1 MSTTRSRPGMIKP
14 GSPQTLS
21 DQTPAPAEAQPLPP
35 AQTAAVQSAEAP
47 ATQSAPA
54 HPAPAHPER
63 HDVTQPAAAET
74 QEAAGAAGRPAESGF
89 AAAEETELPEEQPL
103 PVGRLAQGVD
113 VIREKV
119 RTLPGSPGC
128 YRMLNLRGDVL
139 YVGKAKDL
147 KKRVTA
153 YTQPYRQPIRIQRMI
168 AETATM
174 EFVTTHTEV
183 EALLLEANLIKRYMP
198 RYNVL
203 LRDDKSFP
211 YILITADHPAP
222 QITKHRGGR
231 NRPGEYFGPFASAGA
246 VNRTIVALQ
255 RAFLLRPCSDSIFA
269 SRTRPCL
276 QYQIKRCSAPCVQR
290 ISETDYA
297 ELVREARD
305 FLTGKS
311 RDVQNRLAAEMQAAS
326 DALEFERAAKLRDR
340 IQALTMIQSRQ
351 DINLIDID
359 EADIIAI
366 AQEGGQSCIQVF
378 FFRNGSNY
386 GSRAYFPAH
395 DKGATTP
402 EILAAFM
409 GQFYENKTPPRLIL
423 VSEMPAEIELLSE
436 ALALRAEGK
445 VEIIEPKR
453 GDKRKPVEHAL
464 LNAREALARRSAESS
479 SQARLMR
486 GVADVFGLENP
497 PGRIEVYDNSHI
509 SGTSAYGAMI
519 VAGPD
524 GFMKNQYRKFAIRR
538 GAGNDNAAA
547 GAGSVSEEVEAAAAA
562 TPEVAAEN
570 GADQVIED
578 TSLRQAAES
587 PAADFS
593 PQPPIDQPPTD
604 QPITET
610 PLTERPAARV
620 PGRVAGLNSDLVAG
634 DDYGMMRQVLMR
646 RFGRALKEDP
656 DRSRGAWPD
665 LVLIDGGQGQL
676 QAALDVFAELG
687 ITDLP
692 VAAIAKGP
700 DRNAG
705 RERFFLPDKPP
716 FSLEHKDPVLYYLQ
730 RLRDESHRFVI
741 GTHRAKRSKLIGQSL
756 LDEVP
761 GIGAKRKKALLLHF
775 GSARAVAQAGLADLA
790 AVEGISETV
799 ARKIYDHFH
808 GN

>member
-1 MSTTRSRPGMIKP
+1 
-14 GSPQTLS
+14 
-21 DQTPAPAEAQPLPP
+21 
-35 AQTAAVQSAEAP
+35 
-47 ATQSAPA
+47 
-54 HPAPAHPER
+54 
-63 HDVTQPAAAET
+63 
-74 QEAAGAAGRPAESGF
+74 
-89 AAAEETELPEEQPL
+89 
-103 PVGRLAQGVD
+103 
-113 VIREKV
+113 
-119 RTLPGSPGC
+119 
-128 YRMLNLRGDVL
+128 
-139 YVGKAKDL
+139 
-147 KKRVTA
+147 
-153 YTQPYRQPIRIQRMI
+153 MI
-168 AETATM
+168 AETTTM

-222 QITKHRGGR
+222 QITKHRGSR

-297 ELVREARD
+297 ELVQEARD

-311 RDVQNRLAAEMQAAS
+311 RDIQTRLATEMQSAS
-326 DALEFERAAKLRDR
+326 DKLEFERAAKLRDR
-340 IQALTMIQSRQ
+340 IQALTLIQSRQ
-351 DINLIDID
+351 DINLIDIE
-359 EADIIAI
+359 EADIIA
-366 AQEGGQSCIQVF
+366 AVQEGGQSCIQVF

-386 GSRAYFPAH
+386 GSRAYFPSH
-395 DKGATTP
+395 DKQATLP

-409 GQFYENKTPPRLIL
+409 GQFYENKSPPRLIL
-423 VSEMPAEIELLSE
+423 VSEMPAEIELLTE
-436 ALALRAEGK
+436 ALSLRAECK

-479 SQARLMR
+479 SQAKLMR
-486 GVADVFGLENP
+486 GVASVFGLETP
-497 PGRIEVYDNSHI
+497 PARIEVYDNSHI
-509 SGTSAYGAMI
+509 SGTNAYGAMI
-519 VAGPD
+519 VAGPE
-524 GFMKNQYRKFAIRR
+524 GFMKNQYRKFAIRP
-538 GAGNDNAAA
+538 GTIGNDNQADKQ
-547 GAGSVSEEVEAAAAA
+547 SVADDPSPMLA
-562 TPEVAAEN
+562 VAEDAVADL
-570 GADQVIED
+570 ADQPAPD
-578 TSLRQAAES
+578 AAS
-587 PAADFS
+587 PA
-593 PQPPIDQPPTD
+593 P
-604 QPITET
+604 
-610 PLTERPAARV
+610 RPA
-620 PGRVAGLNSDLVAG
+620 VAGLNDGIVAG

-687 ITDLP
+687 ITDLA

-705 RERFFLPDKPP
+705 RERFFMPDRPP
-716 FSLEHKDPVLYYLQ
+716 FSLDHKDPVLYYLQ

-741 GTHRAKRSKLIGQSL
+741 GTHRAKRSKQIVQSL

-775 GSARAVAQAGLADLA
+775 GSAREVARAGLVDLA

-808 GN
+808 SS

>member
-1 MSTTRSRPGMIKP
+1 MPDNDTENDPK
-14 GSPQTLS
+14 
-21 DQTPAPAEAQPLPP
+21 
-35 AQTAAVQSAEAP
+35 
-47 ATQSAPA
+47 
-54 HPAPAHPER
+54 
-63 HDVTQPAAAET
+63 
-74 QEAAGAAGRPAESGF
+74 
-89 AAAEETELPEEQPL
+89 EEEGELPL
-103 PVGRLAQGVD
+103 ISGRLASGVA

-128 YRMLNLRGDVL
+128 YRMLNAQGDVL

-147 KKRVTA
+147 KKRVTS
-153 YTQPYRQPIRIQRMI
+153 YTQPYRQPMRLQRMI

-222 QITKHRGGR
+222 QIAKHRGAR

-276 QYQIKRCSAPCVQR
+276 QYQIKRCSAPCVKR
-290 ISETDYA
+290 ISDEDYA

-311 RDVQNRLAAEMQAAS
+311 RDVQNRLAQEMQTAS

-340 IQALTMIQSRQ
+340 IQALTLIQSRQ
-351 DINLIDID
+351 DINLIDIE
-359 EADIIAI
+359 EADIIA
-366 AQEGGQSCIQVF
+366 AVQEGGQSCIQVF

-395 DKGATTP
+395 DKQAALP
-402 EILAAFM
+402 DILAAFM

-423 VSEMPAEIELLSE
+423 VSDMPAEATLLTE
-436 ALALRAEGK
+436 ALSLRAGGK
-445 VEIIEPKR
+445 VEIVEPKR

-479 SQARLMR
+479 SQQKLMR
-486 GVADVFGLENP
+486 GVATVFDLEQAP
-497 PGRIEVYDNSHI
+497 KRIEVYDNSHI
-509 SGTSAYGAMI
+509 SGTNAYGAMI
-519 VAGPD
+519 VAGPE
-524 GFMKNQYRKFAIRR
+524 GFLKNQYRKFSIRQHVEKKP
-538 GAGNDNAAA
+538 GNDNQGRTATEEPIATEELAVTEEPSGLLQVAEDAA
-547 GAGSVSEEVEAAAAA
+547 
-562 TPEVAAEN
+562 P
-570 GADQVIED
+570 
-578 TSLRQAAES
+578 
-587 PAADFS
+587 DFS
-593 PQPPIDQPPTD
+593 DPTA
-604 QPITET
+604 ITGI
-610 PLTERPAARV
+610 PGLTE
-620 PGRVAGLNSDLVAG
+620 DIVAG

-656 DRSRGAWPD
+656 DRQRGTWPD

-687 ITDLP
+687 ITDVAL
-692 VAAIAKGP
+692 AAIAKGP

-705 RERFFLPDKPP
+705 RERFFMPDRAP
-716 FSLEHKDPVLYYLQ
+716 FSLDMKDPVLYYLQ

-741 GTHRAKRSKLIGQSL
+741 GTHRAKRSKQIGQSL

-775 GSARAVAQAGLADLA
+775 GSARAVARAGLADLCE
-790 AVEGISETV
+790 VEGISEAV

-808 GN
+808 GG